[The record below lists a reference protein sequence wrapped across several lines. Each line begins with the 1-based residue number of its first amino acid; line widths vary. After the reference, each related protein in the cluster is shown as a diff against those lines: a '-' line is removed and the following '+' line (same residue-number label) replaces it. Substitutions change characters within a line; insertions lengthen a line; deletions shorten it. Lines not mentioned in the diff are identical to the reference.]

1 MECGVVGFVPNV
13 NVNVNCVG
21 RASWVLQ
28 LRRLAG
34 SGSVSPIS
42 CAMGGVARNVRKAAC
57 RVLFLAIIR
66 IGKFSNPLE

>member
-1 MECGVVGFVPNV
+1 MECGVVAFVPNV
-13 NVNVNCVG
+13 NDEVSCVG
-21 RASWVLQ
+21 GASWVLR

-34 SGSVSPIS
+34 SGSVSPLS
-42 CAMGGVARNVRKAAC
+42 CAMGGVATNVRKAAC

>member
-13 NVNVNCVG
+13 NVNCVG
-21 RASWVLQ
+21 GASWVLR

-42 CAMGGVARNVRKAAC
+42 CAMGGVATNVRKAAC